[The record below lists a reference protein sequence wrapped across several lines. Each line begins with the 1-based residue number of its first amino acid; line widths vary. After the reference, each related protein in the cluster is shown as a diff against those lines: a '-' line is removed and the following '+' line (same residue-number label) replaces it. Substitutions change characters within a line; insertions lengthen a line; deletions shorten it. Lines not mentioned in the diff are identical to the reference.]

1 MYYLLNESLRETEK
15 PEEVNEPYIAII
27 DSRQWEEENS
37 SYGLGPD
44 ISNIENSLGQL
55 TKVIFSADCIGG
67 TFLVPD
73 SENNEHYFGF
83 VLDKDR
89 LVFVDDT
96 NYVRNIIRKITE
108 KKKTYPSSTAEFL
121 YDFIDELTEDDIDQF
136 NKLEKELDMME
147 IELVNKRRASSVRIS
162 EIRSVVR
169 KYMIYYEQ
177 MENALSEMIENEN
190 GMFDKKL
197 IHYLKIYQD
206 RIERLYDIAADIRE
220 YSQEIRELRK
230 EMIDMRQ
237 NNINTAIAVVTS
249 IFLPLNLIAGWYG
262 MNFKNMPELQW
273 HYSYYVVMGVS
284 VLIVTILLLIF
295 KKKRWL

>member
-1 MYYLLNESLRETEK
+1 MYYLLNESLKEIEK
-15 PEEVNEPYIAII
+15 PEELSTPYIVIFNSEQWQEKI
-27 DSRQWEEENS
+27 DSFNFDF
-37 SYGLGPD
+37 D
-44 ISNIENSLGQL
+44 IKNIELNLGKL
-55 TKVIFSADCIGG
+55 TKVVFSANAVSG
-67 TFLVPD
+67 TFLIPD
-73 SENNEHYFGF
+73 SDSKDHFFGF

-89 LVFVDDT
+89 LVFVDDE
-96 NYVRNIIRKITE
+96 NYVRSIIRKISE
-108 KKKTYPSSTAEFL
+108 KKNCFPLSTTEFL
-121 YDFIDELTEDDIDQF
+121 YDFIDELTEDDIDFF
-136 NKLEKELDMME
+136 NNIEKELDFME
-147 IELVNKRRASSVRIS
+147 NELVNKRRASSVRIS

-177 MENALSEMIENEN
+177 MENSLSEMIENEN
-190 GMFDKKL
+190 GMFDKEL

-284 VLIVTILLLIF
+284 VIIVTILLLIF